1 MEAPK
6 TTKTWAYIAKLDGI
20 EALIAQFDG
29 APKALK
35 AALKR
40 AGRKSMTKVMKVMR
54 EKVPNNKK
62 KFKRERKATF
72 KESLRDAASS
82 VFKTLEQKIL
92 GAKKRK
98 KKAKRYFQRD
108 FQTGTTGML
117 KKSIGSKVGVNRKNG
132 QVYAMAGPRRK
143 KEMPEVKAYSPWTKK
158 MVQVVPS
165 KYAHLVER
173 GFNLKIRGKVVKR
186 VPGKP
191 FLRPS
196 FDEAK
201 SQINEETKAAL
212 DAELAKLFAAKSAA
226 EAKALAKALE
236 QAGGGE

>member
-1 MEAPK
+1 VDAIK
-6 TTKTWAYIAKLDGI
+6 TTKTWAYIANLEGI

-40 AGRKSMTKVMKVMR
+40 AGRKSMTKVMKIMR

-62 KFKRERKATF
+62 KFKRERKATL
-72 KESLRDAASS
+72 KEGIRDAASS
-82 VFKTLEQKIL
+82 IFKSLEQKIL

-98 KKAKRYFQRD
+98 KKAKKYYQRD

-117 KKSIGSKVGVNRKNG
+117 KKSIGSKVGVNRKTG

-143 KEMPEVKAYSPWTKK
+143 KEMPEVKAFSPWTKK
-158 MVQVVPS
+158 MVTVVPS

-173 GFNLKIRGKVVKR
+173 GFNLKIRGKVRKR
-186 VPGKP
+186 IPGKP

-201 SQINEETKAAL
+201 SQISEETKAAL
-212 DAELAKLFAAKSAA
+212 DVELAKIFAAKSAA
-226 EAKALAKALE
+226 EAKAMAKAMDM
-236 QAGGGE
+236 AGGGE

>member
-1 MEAPK
+1 MG
-6 TTKTWAYIAKLDGI
+6 TWAYKTKLDGV

-40 AGRKSMTKVMKVMR
+40 AGRKSMTKVAKVMR
-54 EKVPNNKK
+54 GKVPFKKMKK
-62 KFKRERKATF
+62 KRGEKSI
-72 KESLRDAASS
+72 SL
-82 VFKTLEQKIL
+82 VT
-92 GAKKRK
+92 G
-98 KKAKRYFQRD
+98 
-108 FQTGTTGML
+108 QTGSL
-117 KKSIGSKVGVNRKNG
+117 KRSIGTKVGVNTKTG

-143 KEMPEVKAYSPWTKK
+143 KDFPTVDAISSWTGKPVKV
-158 MVQVVPS
+158 MPS

-186 VPGKP
+186 IPGKP

-201 SQINEETKAAL
+201 GQINEETKAAL
-212 DAELAKLFAAKSAA
+212 DLELAKLFAAKTAA
-226 EAKALAKALE
+226 AAKAAAKAME
-236 QAGGGE
+236 SAGGAD

>member
-1 MEAPK
+1 MGN
-6 TTKTWAYIAKLDGI
+6 WAYQTKLNGI
-20 EALIAQFDG
+20 EALVAQFDG

-40 AGRKSMTKVMKVMR
+40 AGRKSMTKVSKVMKG
-54 EKVPNNKK
+54 KVPFKKMKKKRGQKSITLVTGQTGSLKRSIGTKVAVNKK
-62 KFKRERKATF
+62 
-72 KESLRDAASS
+72 
-82 VFKTLEQKIL
+82 
-92 GAKKRK
+92 
-98 KKAKRYFQRD
+98 
-108 FQTGTTGML
+108 TGE
-117 KKSIGSKVGVNRKNG
+117 
-132 QVYAMAGPRRK
+132 VYAMAGPRRK
-143 KEMPEVKAYSPWTKK
+143 KDFPQVDAVSSWTGKPVKVT
-158 MVQVVPS
+158 PS

-186 VPGKP
+186 IPGKP
-191 FLRPS
+191 YLRPS

-236 QAGGGE
+236 QAGGAE

>member
-1 MEAPK
+1 MG
-6 TTKTWAYIAKLDGI
+6 TWAYQTKLDGV

-54 EKVPNNKK
+54 DKVPNNKK
-62 KFKRERKATF
+62 KFKRERKATV
-72 KESLRDAASS
+72 KESLKIVASG
-82 VFKTLEQKIL
+82 VFRTLAQKVL

-98 KKAKRYFQRD
+98 GKIKKFYQRD

-117 KKSIGSKVGVNRKNG
+117 KKSIGSKVGVNRKTG

-143 KEMPEVKAYSPWTKK
+143 KEMPEVKAFNPWTQK
-158 MVQVVPS
+158 MVRVIPS

-173 GFNLKIRGKVVKR
+173 GFNLKIRGRVVKR
-186 VPGKP
+186 IPGQP

-201 SQINEETKAAL
+201 GQINEETKAAL
-212 DAELAKLFAAKSAA
+212 DLELAKLFAAKTAA
-226 EAKALAKALE
+226 AAKAAAKAME
-236 QAGGGE
+236 SAGGAD

>member
-1 MEAPK
+1 MGN
-6 TTKTWAYIAKLDGI
+6 WAYQTKLDGI
-20 EALIAQFDG
+20 EAMIAQFDG

-40 AGRKSMTKVMKVMR
+40 AGRKSMTKVSKVMKA
-54 EKVPNNKK
+54 KVPFKKMKKKRGQKSITLVTGQTGSLKRSIGTKVAVNKK
-62 KFKRERKATF
+62 
-72 KESLRDAASS
+72 
-82 VFKTLEQKIL
+82 
-92 GAKKRK
+92 
-98 KKAKRYFQRD
+98 
-108 FQTGTTGML
+108 TGE
-117 KKSIGSKVGVNRKNG
+117 
-132 QVYAMAGPRRK
+132 VYAMAGPRRK
-143 KEMPEVKAYSPWTKK
+143 KDFPPVDAVSSWTGKPVKVT
-158 MVQVVPS
+158 PS

-186 VPGKP
+186 IPGKP
-191 FLRPS
+191 YLRPS

>member
-54 EKVPNNKK
+54 EKVPN
-62 KFKRERKATF
+62 
-72 KESLRDAASS
+72 LRDAASS

-226 EAKALAKALE
+226 EAKALANALE